1 MRFNC
6 EKKETIYQGGEGQ
19 RLREAR
25 ALLPEDS
32 EPILRKRKQV
42 ARSQGHVHERGLV
55 SERHLG
61 NNTQNGRDGRAH
73 LQGELTSHDDTTI
86 VKI

>member
-61 NNTQNGRDGRAH
+61 NNTQMVETDEHTFKGNSPVTMT
-73 LQGELTSHDDTTI
+73 QQS
-86 VKI
+86 